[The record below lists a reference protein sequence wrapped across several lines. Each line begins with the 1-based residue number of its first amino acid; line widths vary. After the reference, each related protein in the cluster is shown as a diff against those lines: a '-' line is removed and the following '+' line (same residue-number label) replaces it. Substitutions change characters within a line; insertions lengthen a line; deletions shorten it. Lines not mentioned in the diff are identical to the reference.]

1 MIGGVEDEVLAQKA
15 VEYALSHSEKEDWVP
30 TAVEYYNKEVR
41 NANLKL
47 KRVNL
52 TTFRNWLKT
61 YLKKES
67 EAKSTQEISSGNSK
81 KKRKRVK
88 ELPQLFIDEE
98 EKIYAML
105 ATRGTGNNVKKKIF
119 FDDFSRD
126 LYNGILRKV
135 TGIGKKWSKDDRLEV
150 KGRLLAANNYAKVKA
165 LAIKA
170 TERDVQKV

>member
-41 NANLKL
+41 NANLTL

-88 ELPQLFIDEE
+88 ELPQLYLDNN
-98 EKIYAML
+98 EKIFAML
-105 ATRGTGNNVKKKIF
+105 ATRSTGNNVKKKIF
-119 FDDFSRD
+119 FDDFTRTF
-126 LYNGILRKV
+126 YNDILKKI
-135 TGIGKKWSKDDRLEV
+135 TGKGKRPEKDDRLV
-150 KGRLLAANNYAKVKA
+150 LKGRLLADEVYAKVKA
-165 LAIKA
+165 LAIRPQ
-170 TERDVQKV
+170 ERDV